1 MGKLKIV
8 KQFIYNAVATA
19 LPTII
24 LQLAVLP
31 LIATKMSGDDYGL
44 ALTMIAAVTMVAA
57 AIGNVL
63 NNVHMLSNS
72 EYEQRNETGDF
83 GILVTVSLILTAAVS
98 VIFSL
103 YYGSLGIKQYIL
115 NLVFSLV
122 LLIKEYYIV
131 KFWIDLDYCGILK
144 CNMWCVAGYIVGTV
158 ICYFGGDWQY
168 IYILGNIF
176 SIGYIYSIYGVP
188 RSFFAKTTLFAEV
201 VRKSLVLSVATILA
215 RSLQYAD
222 RMLLYPMLGGENV
235 TVYYI
240 ATLIGKTISMALTP
254 VNGFLLSQLAK
265 KDSMSKNTFAK
276 ILAVTMAISIIGYVT
291 CVILAKPVIGMLY
304 PQWIETS
311 MPYIRITTVTAM
323 VSAASVV
330 ISPIVLRFCSM
341 NWQIVLQGTCF
352 VVYVVSSL
360 LLLKYFGLMGFC
372 FGGLIANTV
381 LLMLMIII
389 YFLTYKEKKGNKECA
404 E

>member
-1 MGKLKIV
+1 MGKLKIIN
-8 KQFIYNAVATA
+8 QFMYNAVATA

-24 LQLAVLP
+24 LQLVVLP
-31 LIATKMSGDDYGL
+31 LIAQKMNGDDYGL

-72 EYEQRNETGDF
+72 EYEQRNEAGDF
-83 GILVTVSLILTAAVS
+83 GILITISLIITAMVS
-98 VIFSL
+98 VAFSV
-103 YYGSLGIKQYIL
+103 YYGSSGIIQYIL
-115 NLVFSLV
+115 NLIFSMV

-131 KFWIDLDYCGILK
+131 RFWIDLDYYGILK
-144 CNMWCVAGYIVGTV
+144 CNICCVVGYAIGAI
-158 ICYFGGDWQY
+158 ICFLGGDWQY
-168 IYILGNIF
+168 IYILGNAFGIV
-176 SIGYIYSIYGVP
+176 YIYRIYGLP
-188 RSFFAKTTLFAEV
+188 NNFFAKTSLFKDV
-201 VRKSLVLSVATILA
+201 VHKSAILSVATILSRA
-215 RSLQYAD
+215 LQYAD
-222 RMLLYPMLGGENV
+222 RMLLYSMLGGENV

-240 ATLIGKTISMALTP
+240 ATLIGKTISIALTP

-265 KDSMSKNTFAK
+265 KDSMSKNIFAK

-291 CVILAKPVIGMLY
+291 CVILAKPFIGMLY
-304 PQWIETS
+304 PQWIETA

-360 LLLKYFGLMGFC
+360 LLLKYFGLIGFC